1 MIENISSET
10 MQTRENGVTS
20 LKYFKK
26 ICQHR
31 TLYSVKISFND
42 EAEIDTY
49 KDN

>member
-26 ICQHR
+26 SVNIELY
-31 TLYSVKISFND
+31 TL
-42 EAEIDTY
+42 
-49 KDN
+49 